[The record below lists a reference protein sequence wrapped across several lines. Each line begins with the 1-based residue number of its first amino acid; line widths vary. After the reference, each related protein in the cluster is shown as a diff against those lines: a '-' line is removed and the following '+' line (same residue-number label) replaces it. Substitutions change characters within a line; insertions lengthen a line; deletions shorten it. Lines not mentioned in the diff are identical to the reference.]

1 MTVTTIT
8 KPPKVYRLNY
18 LRCLQVMMLSIIS
31 FGIYAKSFAQESEL
45 RQDDTQSP
53 ISALVHKALSPYLT
67 HPDRRDPREQ
77 VISMDR
83 KVEIWRLES
92 FERGRIEQKLCLAVR
107 ALIFGR
113 LSSSRGVNLLF
124 QDMPYLDVV
133 ELVFYRVKTEV
144 HPDLSG
150 AYQQTRRPL
159 VTARLSIAR
168 AQAIKLNVEV
178 LQSTLK
184 GPTCLAQA
192 KDFLD
197 DLWIADETTKRR
209 ERLRNASLEMRSRP
223 RSTSTQR
230 AQPSR
235 EFTP

>member
-1 MTVTTIT
+1 MT
-8 KPPKVYRLNY
+8 KPPEVYCLNY
-18 LRCLQVMMLSIIS
+18 LRYLQVMVLVIIS
-31 FGIYAKSFAQESEL
+31 SGLYATSFAQDSEL
-45 RQDDTQSP
+45 RQDATQSP
-53 ISALVHKALSPYLT
+53 ISTLVHKALSPYLT
-67 HPDRRDPREQ
+67 HPERRDPRER

-92 FERGRIEQKLCLAVR
+92 FERGQIEQKLCRAVR

-113 LSSSRGVNLLF
+113 LSTSRGVNFLF
-124 QDMPYLDVV
+124 QDAPYLDVV

-150 AYQQTRRPL
+150 AYQQTQRPL

-168 AQAIKLNVEV
+168 AQAIKLNIEV

-184 GPTCLAQA
+184 GPTCLTQA
-192 KDFLD
+192 RDFLD

-209 ERLRNASLEMRSRP
+209 EKLRNASLEMRSRS
-223 RSTSTQR
+223 RSTSTPQ

-235 EFTP
+235 AFTP